1 MATEASRDL
10 LTALNDMVAGL
21 RDSGILDDGDP
32 LLSQSFV
39 EGETK
44 VPEIA
49 GAVIASMDEDE
60 VLIEGLKKL
69 IDDLSKRKSRIEARQ
84 DNKRGLLELTM
95 MRAEIAK
102 LETPAA
108 TLSLRAVPQKLADDL
123 DEALIPSDYF
133 EPQAPKLSRKK
144 LLDALKA
151 GAVIDGAKLTNGG
164 QALAIRRH

>member
-1 MATEASRDL
+1 MAVEASREL

-21 RDSGILDDGDP
+21 RESGVLDEGDP

-49 GAVIASMDEDE
+49 GAVVASMDEDQI
-60 VLIEGLKKL
+60 LIDGLKSML
-69 IDDLSKRKSRIEARQ
+69 DELGKRKSRIEARQ
-84 DNKRGLLELTM
+84 DNKRGLLEITM
-95 MRAEIAK
+95 MRADITK

-108 TLSLRAVPQKLADDL
+108 TLSLRAVPIALGEV

-133 EPQAPKLSRKK
+133 ETPPPKLSRKK

-151 GAVIDGAKLTNGG
+151 GAVIEGAKLTNGG
-164 QALAIRRH
+164 QTLAIRRH